1 MGTYPPSAGAPLTH
15 KTLLM
20 RVHLL
25 LIVRTP
31 VCKIT
36 HGYPSRDG
44 PQIAP
49 CSRVNQLDFSTWRTQ
64 FAHEIVGEAPQIIE
78 ALETIRHVAA
88 TDCSVLITG
97 ETGTGKELFARA
109 AHRASPRRNRA
120 LIPVN
125 CAAIPENLLE
135 TELFGHIKGAFT
147 GATSPRTG
155 RFMSAHEGTIFLDE
169 IGDLPLAAQA
179 KLLRVLEERVV
190 SPVGSDSDIAV
201 DVRIIA
207 ATHRNLLEMVEQGT
221 FRADLYFRL
230 AVVPIHLPALRE
242 RPDDILQIAN
252 LCVIRARER
261 LSRNVEG
268 LDASAR
274 AALCAYHWPG
284 NVRELSHVIERSV
297 LLARKPILS
306 QADIPLPITR
316 GRFARAAE
324 ESGPLSLPKLGNELG
339 DSSLDLR
346 SALESLERSLIDRAL
361 QKAGGNRTEAAAL
374 LGLNRT
380 TLVEKLRKY
389 AA

>member
-1 MGTYPPSAGAPLTH
+1 VARKSQGFLA
-15 KTLLM
+15 
-20 RVHLL
+20 
-25 LIVRTP
+25 
-31 VCKIT
+31 
-36 HGYPSRDG
+36 
-44 PQIAP
+44 
-49 CSRVNQLDFSTWRTQ
+49 VNQLDLSTWRSQ
-64 FAHEIVGEAPQIIE
+64 FAPEIVGEDSQIIE
-78 ALETIRHVAA
+78 ALETLRQVAG
-88 TDCSVLITG
+88 TECTILITG

-125 CAAIPENLLE
+125 CAAMPESLLE
-135 TELFGHIKGAFT
+135 TELFGHVKGAFT
-147 GATSPRTG
+147 GATNPRIG
-155 RFMSAHEGTIFLDE
+155 RFMSANEGTIFLDE

-190 SPVGSDSDIAV
+190 SPVGSDCDVPV

-207 ATHRNLLEMVEQGT
+207 ATHRNLAEMVELGT

-230 AVVPIHLPALRE
+230 AVVPIHLPPLRA
-242 RPDDILQIAN
+242 RPVDILAIAN
-252 LCVIRARER
+252 LCLVRSRER
-261 LSRNVEG
+261 LSRNIEG
-268 LDASAR
+268 FDASAR

-284 NVRELSHVIERSV
+284 NVRELSHLIERSV
-297 LLARKPILS
+297 LLARKPTLS
-306 QADIPLPITR
+306 STDIPLPITKPK
-316 GRFARAAE
+316 FARAAD
-324 ESGPLSLPKLGNELG
+324 ESGPLTFPTLTSALG

-346 SALESLERSLIDRAL
+346 SALESLERKLIDRAL